1 MTRVTST
8 RSEPTSC
15 CARAR
20 EPRPPENST
29 TCRRGREGGDAPGAI
44 VAGARKGRVSI
55 VLARIPEVGLAAAA
69 RPAHGIMRRDG
80 DFLSGGMTRS
90 LAATLAVVLGTVA
103 LLAGAV
109 AILPA
114 LALGLF
120 AIAFLIFT
128 APGWGLARF
137 YAGGDL
143 DRVTHAVLALF
154 LGLLSGSI
162 LFCVM
167 RLIHLPGPFPVLAA
181 CGLTG
186 ALAWWASRDAGEGVV
201 SLPRLGPADHAAMG
215 GLALLVALVVGPVF
229 ANVGR
234 IDQGDLSYR
243 AYFFADLFAHMSVVG
258 ELEKQTIP
266 TVNPYLE
273 HRGAAVLLDL
283 LHVPDRLQHAAAGP
297 ARRSRA
303 AADGLHGRGA
313 LHDGVVPRGARSRRI
328 AARLGRGLGDGHR
341 RDQLRRASPCSA
353 TCGSAAPR
361 SGRSATTTS
370 TR

>member
-1 MTRVTST
+1 
-8 RSEPTSC
+8 
-15 CARAR
+15 
-20 EPRPPENST
+20 
-29 TCRRGREGGDAPGAI
+29 
-44 VAGARKGRVSI
+44 
-55 VLARIPEVGLAAAA
+55 
-69 RPAHGIMRRDG
+69 MRRDG

-90 LAATLAVVLGTVA
+90 LAATLAVVLGTLA

-283 LHVPDRLQHAAAGP
+283 LHVPDRLQHAAAG
-297 ARRSRA
+297 RCTS
-303 AADGLHGRGA
+303 
-313 LHDGVVPRGARSRRI
+313 I
-328 AARLGRGLGDGHR
+328 AG
-341 RDQLRRASPCSA
+341 C
-353 TCGSAAPR
+353 C
-361 SGRSATTTS
+361 
-370 TR
+370 

>member
-1 MTRVTST
+1 M
-8 RSEPTSC
+8 
-15 CARAR
+15 
-20 EPRPPENST
+20 
-29 TCRRGREGGDAPGAI
+29 
-44 VAGARKGRVSI
+44 
-55 VLARIPEVGLAAAA
+55 
-69 RPAHGIMRRDG
+69 
-80 DFLSGGMTRS
+80 
-90 LAATLAVVLGTVA
+90 
-103 LLAGAV
+103 

-186 ALAWWASRDAGEGVV
+186 ALRVVGVPRAGDGVV

-215 GLALLVALVVGPVF
+215 GLAVLVAIVVGPVF

-266 TVNPYLE
+266 TVNPYLSTE
-273 HRGAAVLLDL
+273 ALPYYWTYFTFPTVFSMLQPELHVDRGLLLMAFTGAALYTMVWYL
-283 LHVPDRLQHAAAGP
+283 VV
-297 ARRSRA
+297 AR
-303 AADGLHGRGA
+303 
-313 LHDGVVPRGARSRRI
+313 PRRI
-328 AARLGRGLGDGHR
+328 AARLGRGVGDGHR
-341 RDQLRRASPCSA
+341 RDQLRRHRAARLPVAARRPVLADPRLQRRRADAVVVGSAERRRAAPPVLVHAAARDRDHRRAARASRPTSSRATPTASAGRCSTACCSA
-353 TCGSAAPR
+353 PR
-361 SGRSATTTS
+361 
-370 TR
+370 